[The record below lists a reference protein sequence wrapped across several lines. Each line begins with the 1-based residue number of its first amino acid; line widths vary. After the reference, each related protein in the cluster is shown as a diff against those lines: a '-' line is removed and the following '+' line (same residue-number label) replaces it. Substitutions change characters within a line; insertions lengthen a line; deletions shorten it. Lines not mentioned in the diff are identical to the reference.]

1 MLGDPTE
8 EEVGAMFRFEKI
20 LVPLDGSDFAELALE
35 PALAIAR
42 GMDAEVVLFRVA
54 QPIPRTQA
62 LAQMPDVFDDIVAAT
77 EREAEEYLARVRAG
91 IPDQRVST
99 EVRPGEA
106 GVARQ
111 IVDYADTSGVDLIVM
126 SSHGLTGV
134 KRWAYGSVAEK
145 VTHSGPCAVLVVRCQ
160 SGRGDVVGP
169 AAIPGEA

>member
-1 MLGDPTE
+1 
-8 EEVGAMFRFEKI
+8 MFRFQKI
-20 LVPLDGSDFAELALE
+20 LVPLDGSDFAEMALD

-42 GMDAEVVLFRVA
+42 EMNADIVLFRVA
-54 QPIPRTQA
+54 QPIPRTEA
-62 LAQMPDVFDDIVAAT
+62 LARMPDVYADVVAAT
-77 EREAEEYLARVRAG
+77 EREAEDYLARVRATLAYERTTLE
-91 IPDQRVST
+91 I
-99 EVRPGEA
+99 RPGEA

-145 VTHSGPCAVLVVRCQ
+145 VLHGGPCAVLVVRCQ
-160 SGRGDVVGP
+160 SRDGALAGP